1 MASPTQDYF
10 DKKLP
15 DDEITK
21 DELYEHFMLDKNQ
34 EKVTK
39 KNYDDHIK
47 WHCNNRE
54 FNPYY
59 KFTAIPHS

>member
-1 MASPTQDYF
+1 MASHTQDYF

-21 DELYEHFMLDKNQ
+21 DELYEHFMLDKDKN
-34 EKVTK
+34 KVTK
-39 KNYDDHIK
+39 KDYDNHIK

-54 FNPYY
+54 FNV
-59 KFTAIPHS
+59 